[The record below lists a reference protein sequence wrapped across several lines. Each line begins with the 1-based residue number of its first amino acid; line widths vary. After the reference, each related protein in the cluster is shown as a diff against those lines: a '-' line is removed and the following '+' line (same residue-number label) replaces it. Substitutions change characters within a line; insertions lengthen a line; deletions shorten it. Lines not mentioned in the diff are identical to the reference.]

1 MGPFCADEKLSS
13 MYETI
18 IEPNESEFALWYLHC
33 IIKMAC
39 NYALLGIILLYFKDD
54 A

>member
-18 IEPNESEFALWYLHC
+18 IEPNESEFALWDLHC
-33 IIKMAC
+33 ITIMAC
-39 NYALLGIILLYFKDD
+39 NDALLGTILLYLKDD